1 VQAEADMLSDTARFS
16 PSADAGEI
24 VQSRAGIARKPAGCV
39 TTQPKAPRGTNT
51 ADGFTCR
58 VSQQTHQAVRPAAS
72 EDTRRGGR
80 ARPFDREAPEFAVR
94 CFGDALSVA
103 NVQQLLAG
111 YVSRTRVHP
120 IIAARRGEHPGE
132 RDGGQADQQLMR
144 EPTKSAIFR
153 YRLPRRREP
162 VSAAPAS
169 WSGLGDM

>member
-1 VQAEADMLSDTARFS
+1 VQAEADMLSDTARLS
-16 PSADAGEI
+16 PSADADEI
-24 VQSRAGIARKPAGCV
+24 VQSRAGIARKPAGVCND
-39 TTQPKAPRGTNT
+39 AAEGSARYEH
-51 ADGFTCR
+51 CR
-58 VSQQTHQAVRPAAS
+58 WLHMQSISTDSSSSPAL
-72 EDTRRGGR
+72 
-80 ARPFDREAPEFAVR
+80 DREAPEFAVR

>member
-1 VQAEADMLSDTARFS
+1 M
-16 PSADAGEI
+16 
-24 VQSRAGIARKPAGCV
+24 CV

-72 EDTRRGGR
+72 EDTPRR
-80 ARPFDREAPEFAVR
+80 ASPALDREAPEFAVR

-120 IIAARRGEHPGE
+120 IIGARRGEHPSE

-144 EPTKSAIFR
+144 EPTKSAVFR

-169 WSGLGDM
+169 WSGLADM

>member
-1 VQAEADMLSDTARFS
+1 MCNDAAEGSARYEHCRWLHMQS
-16 PSADAGEI
+16 ISADSSSSA
-24 VQSRAGIARKPAGCV
+24 ARSERGH
-39 TTQPKAPRGTNT
+39 APRR
-51 ADGFTCR
+51 A
-58 VSQQTHQAVRPAAS
+58 SPAL
-72 EDTRRGGR
+72 
-80 ARPFDREAPEFAVR
+80 DREAPEFAVR

-120 IIAARRGEHPGE
+120 IIAARRGEHTGE
-132 RDGGQADQQLMR
+132 RDGGRADQQLMR

>member
-1 VQAEADMLSDTARFS
+1 MCNDAAEGAARYEH
-16 PSADAGEI
+16 PSI
-24 VQSRAGIARKPAGCV
+24 NSHRLI
-39 TTQPKAPRGTNT
+39 
-51 ADGFTCR
+51 
-58 VSQQTHQAVRPAAS
+58 SVRPSDEHPGA
-72 EDTRRGGR
+72 
-80 ARPFDREAPEFAVR
+80 ARPLIGRR
-94 CFGDALSVA
+94 SSCFGDALSVA

-120 IIAARRGEHPGE
+120 IIGARRGEHPSE

-169 WSGLGDM
+169 WSGLADM

>member
-1 VQAEADMLSDTARFS
+1 MQAEADMLSDTARLS
-16 PSADAGEI
+16 PSADADEI
-24 VQSRAGIARKPAGCV
+24 VQSRAGIARPAGCV
-39 TTQPKAPRGTNT
+39 TTQPKAPRGTKH
-51 ADGFTCR
+51 CR
-58 VSQQTHQAVRPAAS
+58 WLHMQSISTDSSSSAARSERGPAPRRAS
-72 EDTRRGGR
+72 P
-80 ARPFDREAPEFAVR
+80 ALDREAPEFAVR

-162 VSAAPAS
+162 VSATAAS

>member
-1 VQAEADMLSDTARFS
+1 M
-16 PSADAGEI
+16 
-24 VQSRAGIARKPAGCV
+24 
-39 TTQPKAPRGTNT
+39 
-51 ADGFTCR
+51 
-58 VSQQTHQAVRPAAS
+58 
-72 EDTRRGGR
+72 RR
-80 ARPFDREAPEFAVR
+80 
-94 CFGDALSVA
+94 FGDALSVA
-103 NVQQLLAG
+103 NAQQLLAG